1 MSIIKPPVIP
11 PVHNPVFLTSESLE
25 DVILQAQ
32 LELEQLTPN
41 RLRVLFGQ
49 YHNTLL
55 KKAAEQQSQ

>member
-1 MSIIKPPVIP
+1 MSIMKQPVIK
-11 PVHNPVFLTSESLE
+11 PVHNPVFLTSDSLE

-32 LELEQLTPN
+32 LELPELTPN

-55 KKAAEQQSQ
+55 KQLTSNHPV